1 MVKQYDIYWVNLD
14 PTVGSEIKKTRP
26 CLVITPTFSNKI
38 LNTILVAPI
47 TSTIRNFPMRVSIN
61 LKSKSG
67 QIALDQIRCV
77 DKSRLFDRIESL
89 DKESIQKLKSILSE
103 YLIE

>member
-26 CLVITPTFSNKI
+26 CLIISPDFSNKI
-38 LNTILVAPI
+38 LNTLFVAPI
-47 TSTIRNFPMRVSIN
+47 TSTLRNFPMRIEII
-61 LKSKSG
+61 LKGKRG
-67 QIALDQIRCV
+67 QVALDQIRCI
-77 DKSRLFDRIESL
+77 DKLRLGNKMDSL
-89 DKESIQKLKSILSE
+89 NKRSIKELKTILSE